1 MSELPAPQSLRFM
14 SERISGAYQGYQAIP
29 GMKLWL
35 PLFGINFV
43 GLHAGD
49 IVACHI
55 GQVDLLYVLYKY
67 TYREKK
73 KKQKGKNKE
82 RKENR

>member
-1 MSELPAPQSLRFM
+1 MSEG
-14 SERISGAYQGYQAIP
+14 ISGAYQGYQVIP

-55 GQVDLLYVLYKY
+55 SQVDLIYEY

-73 KKQKGKNKE
+73 KRRKGKNKE